1 MDGCKL
7 SKIGAPGKEKKKATR
22 RRRCG
27 KATAKQT
34 KAARAKVRTATM
46 ENPKENAL
54 AGNVDRPI
62 TINEIARKVE
72 RGRAQSSQP
81 HGRLGDPRR
90 HGLFQHHHIGDHG
103 FPGLERE
110 AKAKE
115 QV

>member
-1 MDGCKL
+1 
-7 SKIGAPGKEKKKATR
+7 
-22 RRRCG
+22 
-27 KATAKQT
+27 
-34 KAARAKVRTATM
+34 M

-115 QV
+115 KV